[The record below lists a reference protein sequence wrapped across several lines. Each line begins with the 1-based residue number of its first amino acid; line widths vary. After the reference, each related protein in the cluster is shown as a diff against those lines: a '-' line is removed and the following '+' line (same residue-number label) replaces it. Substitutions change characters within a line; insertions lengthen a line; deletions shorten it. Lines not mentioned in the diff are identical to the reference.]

1 LPVEKSGTSAAFF
14 VTNSTANAVQAVGF
28 CLQPEDVAV
37 RRGAADI
44 SAVRGVN
51 EAAFER
57 KEEADLVDRL
67 RNEGAV
73 LAMGGC
79 YPVVCTVRRRQ
90 GRRSSLVPMTSGGRH
105 RD

>member
-1 LPVEKSGTSAAFF
+1 M
-14 VTNSTANAVQAVGF
+14 AVRVRM
-28 CLQPEDVAV
+28 QPEDIVV
-37 RRGAADI
+37 RREGSGDI

-73 LAMGGC
+73 LASFVADQNGR
-79 YPVVCTVRRRQ
+79 VV
-90 GRRSSLVPMTSGGRH
+90 GHILFSRH
-105 RD
+105 